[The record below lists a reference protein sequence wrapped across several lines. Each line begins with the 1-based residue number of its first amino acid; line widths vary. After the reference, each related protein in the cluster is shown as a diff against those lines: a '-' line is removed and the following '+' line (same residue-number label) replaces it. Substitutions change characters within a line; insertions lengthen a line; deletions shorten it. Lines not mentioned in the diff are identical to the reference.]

1 MLERG
6 IYIASLLNRTF
17 VIPTHLR
24 IRQCSDETI
33 CAQTASPLD
42 LTSIGHNPQ
51 GSTLALDLGYFIDL
65 DHLSQQTNGRVID
78 FRVFME
84 QIVKIPPRTALV
96 DSQFGEQVTFW
107 QKVMKETSLHG
118 GIQGSDAPRFRAVD
132 DDDVNDEAE
141 NETTTQSNLE
151 WDHYHNLDSPTT
163 VSMTRVN
170 REKWS
175 LDMDKSKSFIDNLI
189 RNGLVDDLASPD
201 PTLYLHALDDSFIA
215 KKTFYAFG
223 DVRGG
228 GLNRIMHW
236 SVDFH
241 YQRQDDSK
249 SLFKGTPQLDSHFCT
264 LPIEDPS
271 VNQVPWEARFPSFA
285 TCRIEHYVGLKQELG
300 DLDARIVS
308 VEGQFHTA
316 GWIPLIY
323 SDLESALRYRSM
335 AVSHLRYTPAVE
347 EAAEYLLQQL
357 RGRLDPSSLPAPQ
370 QGSFLGNQ
378 GAESWFPLSMH
389 IRRGDFV
396 TDQYGWQEFD
406 EAWMEELVN
415 NAISTVFSPL
425 KDEHPRIFYL
435 ATDESSPTTLD
446 YFHSVGAILFE
457 DLIDDTFEIRFGH
470 LIVYDDWIGLV
481 EQLIC
486 ARARTF
492 YGTMTSSFTSGIVTL
507 RVELYGLDKE
517 GDFKYLIKVGGP
529 VLPQ

>member
-6 IYIASLLNRTF
+6 IYLASLLNRTF

-65 DHLSQQTNGRVID
+65 DNLSHQTNGRVID
-78 FRVFME
+78 FRTFME
-84 QIVKIPPRTALV
+84 QIVKVPPGTALI
-96 DSQFGEQVTFW
+96 DSQFSEQVTFW
-107 QKVMKETSLHG
+107 QRVIKETSLHG
-118 GIQGSDAPRFRAVD
+118 GVQGSDAPGFRAVD
-132 DDDVNDEAE
+132 DDDVNDEVE
-141 NETTTQSNLE
+141 NEPTTQSNPE
-151 WDHYHNLDSPTT
+151 WDHYHNLDSPTD

-170 REKWS
+170 RAKWN
-175 LDMDKSKSFIDNLI
+175 LEMDASKNFIDNLI
-189 RNGLVDDLASPD
+189 RNGLVDDLAPPD
-201 PTLYLHALDDSFIA
+201 PALYPHAPDDSFIA

-223 DVRGG
+223 DVRSG
-228 GLNRIMHW
+228 GLNRIMNW

-241 YQRQDDSK
+241 YQPQDASI
-249 SLFKGTPQLDSHFCT
+249 SLFKGTPQLDRHFCT
-264 LPIEDPS
+264 PPIEDPS
-271 VNQVPWEARFPSFA
+271 VNQIPWEARFPSFA

-300 DLDARIVS
+300 ALDARIVS
-308 VEGQFHTA
+308 VDGQFHTA

-347 EAAEYLLQQL
+347 EAAEYLLRQL
-357 RGRLDPSSLPAPQ
+357 WRRLGPSSLPALQ
-370 QGSFLGNQ
+370 QGLFLGNQ
-378 GAESWFPLSMH
+378 GAEPWFPLSMH

-406 EAWMEELVN
+406 EAWMKTLVN
-415 NAISTVFSPL
+415 NAVSTVFSPL
-425 KDEHPRIFYL
+425 SDETLRIFYL

-457 DLIDDTFEIRFGH
+457 DLINDAFEARFGH
-470 LIVYDDWIGLV
+470 LVVYDDWIGLV

-486 ARARTF
+486 ARARKF
-492 YGTMTSSFTSGIVTL
+492 YGTMTSSFTSGIVNL
-507 RVELYGLDKE
+507 RVELYGLDKA
-517 GDFKYLIKVGGP
+517 GDFEYLDQGGQAG
-529 VLPQ
+529 LAS